1 MNPWQLW
8 RRNGAWISMGMK
20 RGAMIGLGN
29 VAVQGHVPGWVEQND
44 AHIVAATD
52 ACADRKSHLAD
63 CLPQTHWYDSLDKLL
78 GTEQLDFVDIC
89 TPPGTHAE
97 IIKKALNH
105 DLHVLCEK
113 PLITQIGDLDEL
125 VNLAAQKKRVL
136 YTVHNWHQA
145 PIIQKVRQLLQSR
158 VIGEIQECTWQTFR
172 TKPAIAGDPQGD
184 NWRVDPAMAGGGV
197 LVDHGWHALYV
208 LHSWLGQIPI
218 RLRAQLETRRHTQ
231 WATEDTATI
240 WLEFPTAKGEIF
252 LTWASDERSNR
263 VELQGTQGSLVIEG
277 EWIMFTPSGQQDS
290 EQRWHCHPALSDGSH
305 HPDWFGGIITGFLEA
320 VNGNSQER
328 DRNLQEASLCGRL
341 VGLAQE
347 SQAKGSVWLSVP
359 NGTF

>member
-1 MNPWQLW
+1 
-8 RRNGAWISMGMK
+8 MK
-20 RGAMIGLGN
+20 RGAIIGLGN
-29 VAVQGHVPGWVEQND
+29 VAVQGHLPGWLERND
-44 AHIVAATD
+44 VHIVAATD
-52 ACADRKSHLAD
+52 TWSARKSHLEA
-63 CLPQTHWYDSLDKLL
+63 CLPQAHWYDSLDELL
-78 GTEQLDFVDIC
+78 VTEQLDFVDIC

-113 PLITQIGDLDEL
+113 PLISRICDLDEL
-125 VNLAAQKKRVL
+125 VTLAAQKKRVL

-145 PIIQKVRQLLQSR
+145 PIIQKVCQLLQSG
-158 VIGEIQECTWQTFR
+158 VIGEIQEGTWQTFR
-172 TKPAIAGDPQGD
+172 TKPAIAGGSQGD

-208 LHSWLGQIPI
+208 LHSWFGQIPT
-218 RLRAQLETRRHTQ
+218 RLRAQLETRRHAQ
-231 WATEDTATI
+231 WATEDTVTI
-240 WLEFPTAKGEIF
+240 WLEFPTGKGEIF
-252 LTWASDERSNR
+252 LTWASDERNNR
-263 VELQGTQGSLVIEG
+263 VQLKGTRGSLVIEG
-277 EWIMFTPSGQQDS
+277 EWIVFTQSGHQDS

-320 VNGNSQER
+320 VSGNSQER

-347 SQAKGSVWLSVP
+347 SHDKDSAWLPVP
-359 NGTF
+359 QPSKYGTF

>member
-1 MNPWQLW
+1 M
-8 RRNGAWISMGMK
+8 AMK
-20 RGAMIGLGN
+20 RGAIIGLGN
-29 VAVQGHVPGWVEQND
+29 VAVHGHVPGWVEQD
-44 AHIVAATD
+44 KAQIVAATD
-52 ACADRKSHLAD
+52 ACADRKRQLDA
-63 CLPQTHWYDSLDKLL
+63 CLPQAHWYDSLDELL
-78 GTEQLDFVDIC
+78 STEQLDFVDIC
-89 TPPGTHAE
+89 TPPGTHAD
-97 IIKKALNH
+97 IINKALNH

-113 PLITQIGDLDEL
+113 PLITRISDLDEL
-125 VNLAAQKKRVL
+125 VNLAARKKRVL

-145 PIIQKVRQLLQSR
+145 PIIQKIRQLLQSG
-158 VIGEIQECTWQTFR
+158 VIGDLQEGTWQTFR
-172 TKPAIAGDPQGD
+172 TKPAIAGGPQGE

-208 LHSWLGQIPI
+208 LYSWVDQIPT
-218 RLRAQLETRRHTQ
+218 RLRAQLETQQHTQ

-252 LTWASDERSNR
+252 LTWASDERNNR
-263 VELQGTQGSLVIEG
+263 VELKGTRGSLVIEG
-277 EWIMFTPSGQQDS
+277 ECIVFTPSSDQDI
-290 EQRWHCHPALSDGSH
+290 EQRWPCHPALSDGSH

-347 SQAKGSVWLSVP
+347 SHAKDSAWLPVP
-359 NGTF
+359 KPSLYGTF